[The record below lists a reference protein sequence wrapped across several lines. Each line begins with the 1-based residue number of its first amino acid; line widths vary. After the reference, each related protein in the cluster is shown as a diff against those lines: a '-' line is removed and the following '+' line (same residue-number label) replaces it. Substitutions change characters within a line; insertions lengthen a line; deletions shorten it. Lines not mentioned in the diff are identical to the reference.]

1 MARSVGLVVFSI
13 ILLAGCQAAPTEIP
27 PPTDTPPPPTATAL
41 PTVASPADA
50 QLSDTWS
57 RPADG
62 MQMIYIPAGRF
73 VMGSTEADP
82 CAHLDEFPRHTV
94 SLDAYWIDRTEVT
107 NAQYQACVETGI
119 CQPATSC
126 SWGEPTYEN
135 PAKADHPVVCV
146 NWFSA
151 GDYCAW
157 VGGRLPT
164 EAEWEYAA
172 RGADERRYP
181 WGDEFDSELCNSS
194 EAGIDE
200 TTPAG
205 QFSPLGDSPFGLV
218 DVAGNVWEWVT
229 DWYEIGSYTHDKP
242 SNPTG
247 PKTGKGRALRGGS
260 WYGDGCSV
268 RTTYRYY
275 NDPLDHSPGVG
286 FRCVVAAVD

>member
-1 MARSVGLVVFSI
+1 MTRAAWVAFCI
-13 ILLAGCQAAPTEIP
+13 FLLAGCQTASTEIP
-27 PPTDTPPPPTATAL
+27 APIDTPLPPTSTPL
-41 PTVASPADA
+41 PTVASPAGA
-50 QLSDTWS
+50 QLGDNWT

-62 MQMIYIPAGRF
+62 MQMLYIPAGKF

-107 NAQYQACVETGI
+107 NVQYQSCVEADI
-119 CQPATSC
+119 CEPATTC
-126 SWGEPTYEN
+126 NWGEPTSED
-135 PAKADHPVVCV
+135 PSKADHPVVCV
-146 NWFSA
+146 NWNDA
-151 GDYCAW
+151 VVYCAW

-181 WGDEFDSELCNSS
+181 WGATFDPDLCNAS

-200 TTPAG
+200 TTPTG
-205 QFSPLGDSPFGLV
+205 QYSPQGDSPFGLS
-218 DVAGNVWEWVT
+218 DVAGNVWEWVN
-229 DWYEIGSYTHDKP
+229 DWYEIGSYANDKS

-247 PKTGKGRALRGGS
+247 PKAGKGRALRGGS
-260 WYGDGCSV
+260 WYGDSCST

-275 NDPLDHSPGVG
+275 SNPLDRSPGVG